1 MGRSS
6 DEEAGQ
12 KFTSNLRRAV
22 RGWDM
27 VSRFAYLEMS
37 VPSVLQDI
45 IFVAVVVIVFIALF
59 RISERVDRWFAE
71 RADRR
76 SQYNGRRDEVDGK

>member
-1 MGRSS
+1 MGRPS

-12 KFTSNLRRAV
+12 EFTSNLRRTV
-22 RGWDM
+22 RGSDM
-27 VSRFAYLEMS
+27 VSRFACLEMS

-59 RISERVDRWFAE
+59 RVSEGVGKWFE
-71 RADRR
+71 DHFRKPSSHSRR
-76 SQYNGRRDEVDGK
+76 REGAHKK